1 MDVETDWPQ
10 IKQLFKQAFR
20 SSFHYS
26 IASISEQG
34 EPHITPIGS
43 VILGEVGQGYYF
55 EKFTS
60 QLPCN
65 VKERER
71 ICVLAV
77 NSCSWYWIKSL
88 WQGEFGTYPAIRLYG
103 TAGVLRKA
111 TETEKAR
118 WHKRIRKLRF
128 TQGYKLL
135 WQDMEMIRELHFD
148 RAEPVRVGRMTQT
161 LFSQSETL

>member
-1 MDVETDWPQ
+1 MDIETDWPQ

-34 EPHITPIGS
+34 EPHLTPIGS
-43 VILGEVGQGYYF
+43 VILGNVGQGYYF
-55 EKFTS
+55 EKFTQ
-60 QLPCN
+60 QLPRN
-65 VKERER
+65 LKEHER

-77 NSCSWYWIKSL
+77 NSSPWYWIKSL
-88 WQGEFGTYPAIRLYG
+88 CRGEFGTYPAIRLYG

-118 WHKRIRKLRF
+118 WHKRVRRLRF
-128 TQGYKLL
+128 TRGYKLL
-135 WQDMEMIRELHFD
+135 WQNMEMIRELHFD
-148 RAEPVRVGRMTQT
+148 RVEPIRVGRMTQT
-161 LFSQSETL
+161 LSRS